1 YKKTGTKPIINQQ
14 ISETK
19 QAHQY
24 TIEAQKKEAVY
35 QEKQSTQERKRDE
48 KKKRE
53 NEAANLQAT
62 LVKKEKHQTFL
73 PQLRQY
79 QEYKKQLDN
88 IPTKQPFPENG
99 VSRLEKIKAKL
110 LPIQSDLQ
118 AMNHRQQQL
127 QEEKKTYEQS
137 LYEQQVIDERSE
149 EHTTELHS
157 HFELVCRLL

>member
-1 YKKTGTKPIINQQ
+1 IINQQ
-14 ISETK
+14 NTETK

-35 QEKQSTQERKRDE
+35 QDKQTTLARTRDE
-48 KKKRE
+48 KEKRE

-79 QEYKKQLDN
+79 QEYKKQLDS
-88 IPTKQPFPENG
+88 IPKKQHFPENG
-99 VSRLEKIKAKL
+99 VSRLEKIKAKR

-118 AMNHRQQQL
+118 AMKDR
-127 QEEKKTYEQS
+127 KST
-137 LYEQQVIDERSE
+137 
-149 EHTTELHS
+149 
-157 HFELVCRLL
+157 RL